1 MTQYEGVD
9 SKFRLV
15 ILAARRA
22 KQLIA
27 GARKRVDIKA
37 ENPMTVALEEFRQ
50 GKVNAKTMM
59 EDQQQ
64 IETFLTQ
71 APEPADS
78 GTSALEALAAERLA
92 AIGTEPLEVEATEE
106 AEECEDVVADKEAAD
121 DNVDDNPE
129 EIG

>member
-1 MTQYEGVD
+1 MTQLVGVD

-37 ENPMTVALEEFRQ
+37 ENPLTVAMEEFRQ
-50 GKVNAKTMM
+50 GKINADTMM

-64 IETFLTQ
+64 IETFLSQ
-71 APEPADS
+71 APEPAVS
-78 GTSALEALAAERLA
+78 ATSALEAMAAERLA
-92 AIGTEPLEVEATEE
+92 AIGTVPLEPDVTEE
-106 AEECEDVVADKEAAD
+106 TEECEEDETDKKAAD
-121 DNVDDNPE
+121 DNAE
-129 EIG
+129 ETE